1 MLDTKKLQKQIDELG
16 YKSHGLYH
24 AAGNCILTHNMAAK
38 PSNLPQILRMLPS
51 LPPGDYVINCS
62 NGQGRKYAHFDF
74 PVTIEGSSK
83 GKDPIASDMVPLS
96 SNGSTSQFQDAHNFG
111 RLEAENEYLKTQL
124 AELRAQLAED
134 PEEEEEDDDFLEDLE
149 PTPTLKDKAIDA
161 ILPILPTLADKLL
174 AVLDK
179 YTNPTPAPLAE
190 AAPQKMHLDQETI
203 NQIATHVKNMV
214 MQDLTAT
221 EDGGY

>member
-16 YKSHGLYH
+16 YKSHGLFH

-51 LPPGDYVINCS
+51 LPPGEYIINCS

-74 PVTIEGSSK
+74 PVTIENTSK
-83 GKDPIASDMVPLS
+83 SQNQIASDMVPLS
-96 SNGSTSQFQDAHNFG
+96 SAGSTSQFQDAHTLG
-111 RLEAENEYLKTQL
+111 RLESENEFLKVQL

-134 PEEEEEDDDFLEDLE
+134 PEDEEDDELLEDLE
-149 PTPTLKDKAIDA
+149 PMPSLKDKAIDA

-179 YTNPTPAPLAE
+179 YTNPAPAPIAE
-190 AAPQKMHLDQETI
+190 PAPQKMHLDQETI
-203 NQIATHVKNMV
+203 NQIATHVKDMV

-221 EDGGY
+221 DNGGY

>member
-16 YKSHGLYH
+16 YKSHGLFH
-24 AAGNCILTHNMAAK
+24 AAGNCILTHNTAAK

-51 LPPGDYVINCS
+51 LPPGDYFINCS

-74 PVTIEGSSK
+74 PVTIESSSK
-83 GKDPIASDMVPLS
+83 SQNPIASEMVPLS
-96 SNGSTSQFQDAHNFG
+96 SNGSSSQFQDAHNFG
-111 RLEAENEYLKTQL
+111 RLEAENEYLKAQL

-134 PEEEEEDDDFLEDLE
+134 PEEEEEEDDFLEDLE
-149 PTPTLKDKAIDA
+149 PMPTLKDK
-161 ILPILPTLADKLL
+161 
-174 AVLDK
+174 
-179 YTNPTPAPLAE
+179 YTNPAPAPLAE

-221 EDGGY
+221 ENGGY

>member
-16 YKSHGLYH
+16 YKSHGLFH
-24 AAGNCILTHNMAAK
+24 AGGNCILTHNMAAK

-51 LPPGDYVINCS
+51 LPPGEYIINCS
-62 NGQGRKYAHFDF
+62 NGQGRKYAHFDY
-74 PVTIEGSSK
+74 PITIESTSK
-83 GKDPIASDMVPLS
+83 SKDQLASEMVPLS
-96 SNGSTSQFQDAHNFG
+96 SAGSTSLFQDAHTLG
-111 RLEAENEYLKTQL
+111 RLESENEFLKVQL

-134 PEEEEEDDDFLEDLE
+134 PEDEEDDDFLEDFE
-149 PTPTLKDKAIDA
+149 PMPSLKDKAIDA

-179 YTNPTPAPLAE
+179 YTNPAPAPIAE

-203 NQIATHVKNMV
+203 NEIAKHVKNMV
-214 MQDLTAT
+214 MEDFKMT